1 MIYFDRFPI
10 YKNLYN
16 DDRDISIYKIND
28 VNIISKNLYYP
39 NVLLSDNII
48 PIREKSM
55 SLDISYDNFKIN
67 DNINITNIEQNPVF
81 FFIYNTNNYLHFIY
95 DTLPYLISFF
105 ELKKEIPNL
114 KLLIQYPHDEINELY
129 KYISEFYDL
138 LELDYIFV
146 NNYTKYSELYIS
158 SSFTHGLNSNKP
170 PHPAIFEFF
179 SNISNKVNN
188 LKPSFDL
195 YDNIYI
201 SRRTWKHNDMSN
213 IGTNYTT
220 RRYME
225 NENELVEILEKNNYK
240 EIFCENQSIIEK
252 IYVFNNAKKIIG
264 LSSGGI
270 INVLFC
276 NKNTEIIIIESP
288 LFFDINK
295 RVKYAFTNQNVI
307 YFNKCYHLDNDLY
320 KLNMRV
326 KTSDNKYGEIDKIE
340 DDYIT
345 IRIVNNYLEGWDLNK
360 EYYLSKYKKND
371 IIILDNGINSPFK
384 IDLDEFIKLKI

>member
-10 YKNLYN
+10 YKKLYN

-95 DTLPYLISFF
+95 DTLPYLISYF

-158 SSFTHGLNSNKP
+158 SSFTHGFDSNKP
-170 PHPAIFEFF
+170 PHPAIFDFF
-179 SNISNKVNN
+179 LNISNKVNN

-201 SRRTWKHNDMSN
+201 SRRTWKHNNMSN

-252 IYVFNNAKKIIG
+252 IYVLSNAKKIIG
-264 LSSGGI
+264 LLSGGI
-270 INVLFC
+270 INILFC

-288 LFFDINK
+288 LYFDINK
-295 RVKYAFTNQNVI
+295 RIKYAFINNNVI
-307 YFNKCYHLDNDLY
+307 YFNKCYHLNDNLY

-340 DDYIT
+340 NDYIT

-360 EYYLSKYKKND
+360 AYYLSKYAKND

>member
-10 YKNLYN
+10 YKKLYN

-95 DTLPYLISFF
+95 DTLPYLISYF

-170 PHPAIFEFF
+170 PHPVIFKFF

-201 SRRTWKHNDMSN
+201 SRRTWKHNNMSN

-252 IYVFNNAKKIIG
+252 IYVLSNAKKIIG
-264 LSSGGI
+264 LLSGGI
-270 INVLFC
+270 INILFC

-288 LFFDINK
+288 LYFDINK
-295 RVKYAFTNQNVI
+295 RIKYAFINNNVI
-307 YFNKCYHLDNDLY
+307 YFNKCYHLNDNLY

-340 DDYIT
+340 NDYIT